1 MGKGQRKNE
10 SKEGRK
16 GGTGMRV
23 GRMKEVHV
31 IVLGLINQG
40 LTSPEASANSGHK
53 LLIQTLDVAE
63 RYLLKLYHL
72 SSRNTLLKI
81 MKMPACEKFNK
92 SCDKDHMWQSQVEIE
107 HYSVAYL
114 DRITA
119 FEAL

>member
-1 MGKGQRKNE
+1 
-10 SKEGRK
+10 
-16 GGTGMRV
+16 MRV
-23 GRMKEVHV
+23 GRMKEVLV

-92 SCDKDHMWQSQVEIE
+92 S
-107 HYSVAYL
+107 
-114 DRITA
+114 
-119 FEAL
+119 